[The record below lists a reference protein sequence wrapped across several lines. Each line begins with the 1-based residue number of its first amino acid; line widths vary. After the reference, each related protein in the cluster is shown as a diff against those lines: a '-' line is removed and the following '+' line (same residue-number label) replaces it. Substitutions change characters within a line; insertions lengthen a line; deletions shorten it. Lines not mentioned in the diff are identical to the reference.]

1 MAKNGSI
8 PFFVRDSPDM
18 TKVIILSAGQGRR
31 LSPMTAER
39 PKCML
44 PIQGKPLIE
53 WQLEAIEACGLEH
66 VTVVTGFGTAQVE
79 DLLDARGGAAET
91 GVCFNPF
98 FEAADN
104 LISCWAARGE
114 MTEDFIL
121 LNGDTL
127 FEPAVL
133 ERLME
138 SPARP
143 VTLATDVKSTYD
155 ADDMK
160 VALDGERL
168 LRIGK
173 DLPVERTDGESIGLM
188 MFRGQGA
195 ELFRASL
202 EQAVRDPRA
211 LKQWYLSIV
220 GQIAESGQVWTQSI
234 AGLNWSEVD
243 YPLDLLRAS
252 AMVGQWHAKDAGPTT
267 EEVADLML
275 SA

>member
-1 MAKNGSI
+1 
-8 PFFVRDSPDM
+8 M
-18 TKVIILSAGQGRR
+18 TRVIILSAGQGRR

-44 PIQGKPLIE
+44 PIQGKALIE
-53 WQLEAIEACGLEH
+53 WQLEALEACGLEH
-66 VTVVTGFGTAQVE
+66 VTVVTGFGTGQVE
-79 DLLDARGGAAET
+79 DLLAQRNGTAAAS
-91 GVCFNPF
+91 VCFNPF

-114 MTEDFIL
+114 MTEDFVL

-133 ERLME
+133 GRLLD

-143 VTLATDVKSTYD
+143 VTLATDVKSAYD

-160 VALDGERL
+160 IQLAGERL

-173 DLPVERTDGESIGLM
+173 DLPVDRTDAESIGLM
-188 MFRGQGA
+188 LFRGQGV

-211 LKQWYLSIV
+211 LKQWYLSII

-234 AGLNWSEVD
+234 AGMDWSEVD

-252 AMVGQWHAKDAGPTT
+252 AMVGQWHRTDAEQTT
-267 EEVADLML
+267 EGVADLLL